1 MDWIRK
7 GIKDRLMIDFKAFLT
22 ALIKVAPYDN
32 HLSCCVHKCYVPNA
46 VFAFAFTPSPL
57 KLIKCN
63 N

>member
-1 MDWIRK
+1 
-7 GIKDRLMIDFKAFLT
+7 MIDFKAFLT

-32 HLSCCVHKCYVPNA
+32 HLSCCVQKCYVPNA
-46 VFAFAFTPSPL
+46 VFAFAVTPSPL